1 MFIKR
6 ERQASSGAP
15 SVPELLESIRV
26 QTEQKGTLSRVFNEL
41 EKELRNLTDSRLAL
55 ESQLDYLNL
64 ASNATSATNV
74 ASTVS
79 NSAVSGPSIPKTTSG
94 NISIIQATPITTLP
108 QSTSNPTN
116 LSGKVLILDSSSQ
129 QTPLIATSSAAS
141 GIVNSANMTTPAF
154 NPTSL
159 ASSQIT
165 SKSAI

>member
-1 MFIKR
+1 M
-6 ERQASSGAP
+6 
-15 SVPELLESIRV
+15 PELLESIRF

-64 ASNATSATNV
+64 ASNATSAANA
-74 ASTVS
+74 ASSVS
-79 NSAVSGPSIPKTTSG
+79 NSAVSGPPAIPKTTSG
-94 NISIIQATPITTLP
+94 NISIIQATPITSLP

-129 QTPLIATSSAAS
+129 QTPLIATSSATS

-159 ASSQIT
+159 TSSQIT